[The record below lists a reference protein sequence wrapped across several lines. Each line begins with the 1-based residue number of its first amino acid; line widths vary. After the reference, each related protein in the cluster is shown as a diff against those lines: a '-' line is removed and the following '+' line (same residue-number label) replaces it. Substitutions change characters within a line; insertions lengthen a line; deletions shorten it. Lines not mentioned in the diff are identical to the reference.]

1 MPARGIGS
9 ALQAL
14 PDRIRPMFRS
24 LGIAASGLSAQR
36 ARVDT
41 IVSNIA
47 NAQTTRTEQ
56 GGPYRRK
63 TVATEAQMTGPAPGF
78 LEAGKLY
85 PSGVEAGELAIP
97 PFDEGAEGVRVAG
110 VSEDV
115 SEGPLVY
122 DPGHPDADE
131 NGYVHM
137 PNVDLTQEIV
147 SLMEARRFYEANA
160 TVFQAIKNMLQRAAQ
175 I

>member
-9 ALQAL
+9 VLQAL

-47 NAQTTRTEQ
+47 NAQTTRTAE

-63 TVATEAQMTGPAPGF
+63 IAQ
-78 LEAGKLY
+78 LEAEPTPFFVEAGELY
-85 PSGVEAGELAIP
+85 PPGVQAGELAIP
-97 PFDEGAEGVRVAG
+97 PFDNAGEGVRVAG
-110 VSEDV
+110 IAEDPTQ
-115 SEGPLVY
+115 GPLIY
-122 DPGHPDADE
+122 DPGHPDADA
-131 NGYVHM
+131 NGYVQL
-137 PNVDLTQEIV
+137 PNVELTQEIV